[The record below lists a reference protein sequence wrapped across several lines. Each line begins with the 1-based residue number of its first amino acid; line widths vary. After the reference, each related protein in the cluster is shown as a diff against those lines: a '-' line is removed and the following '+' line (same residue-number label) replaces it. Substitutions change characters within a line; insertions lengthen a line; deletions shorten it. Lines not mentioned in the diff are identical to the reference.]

1 MAQNHHVLI
10 ISRGFSHVFF
20 TQKVVKNVAPHRRG
34 GVDGT
39 RCPRVWPPAL
49 SLERMGKTWGK
60 PGKNPGKLVKDVKN
74 GVVLLG
80 KNMKTSNIYGG
91 LLGKSS
97 RIGGVLM
104 GLSSIGGRAGK
115 IIKRN
120 ENMEII
126 VGKTR
131 CFSSCGTFHGT
142 MMEEYGR
149 ME

>member
-1 MAQNHHVLI
+1 M
-10 ISRGFSHVFF
+10 
-20 TQKVVKNVAPHRRG
+20 
-34 GVDGT
+34 
-39 RCPRVWPPAL
+39 
-49 SLERMGKTWGK
+49 
-60 PGKNPGKLVKDVKN
+60 VKDVKHIEKWCCFI
-74 GVVLLG
+74 G

-97 RIGGVLM
+97 RIGEVLM

-142 MMEEYGR
+142 MMEEYAR

>member
-1 MAQNHHVLI
+1 M
-10 ISRGFSHVFF
+10 
-20 TQKVVKNVAPHRRG
+20 
-34 GVDGT
+34 
-39 RCPRVWPPAL
+39 
-49 SLERMGKTWGK
+49 
-60 PGKNPGKLVKDVKN
+60 KDVKN

-115 IIKRN
+115 IITRAGKIITRN